1 MNLEDIMQS
10 EITRH
15 KKDKYFY
22 LFYLF
27 YLSKVTK
34 IGKFREIESRIE
46 VTRAVG
52 RGIWDHCLMT
62 ISFWYNE
69 KCSGSGWW

>member
-15 KKDKYFY
+15 KKDKYCVV
-22 LFYLF
+22 LV
-27 YLSKVTK
+27 SKVTK